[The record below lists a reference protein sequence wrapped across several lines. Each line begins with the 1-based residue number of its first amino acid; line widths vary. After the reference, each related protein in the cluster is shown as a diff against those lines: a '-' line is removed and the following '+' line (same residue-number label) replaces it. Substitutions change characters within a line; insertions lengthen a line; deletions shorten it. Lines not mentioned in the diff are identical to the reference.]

1 MHTAALIAAL
11 FLGAIGACAYL
22 GISTYATSR
31 LHRDVSRTM
40 DRRHIRRRKAI
51 YVAIIVAA
59 VAGAAISGG
68 LFGVTLVGAAIALMV
83 VLFDT
88 STTVGKLVARRG
100 TRRS

>member
-22 GISTYATSR
+22 GI
-31 LHRDVSRTM
+31 TM

-68 LFGVTLVGAAIALMV
+68 LFGVTLLGAAIALMV